1 MRPTATKSQRAFAE
15 TPLVTT
21 LATPPSAA
29 LRRWATSRAAPVALA
44 IAACALLGALLFV
57 HLGDVPRTWF
67 DEGSHLHVPKTLVQT
82 GHYADRSSEGFRAFG
97 PTIGVGPTVMLP
109 ITAVFKVVDMS
120 LLTARMVIAVYA
132 LVALAAFAA
141 LTYRL
146 AGRRVALLAT
156 ILLLAAPGVDF
167 AATGRQILGEVPAL
181 AYLLCGLLVWFARDE
196 EAGTVGLVRCTK
208 RCMIAG
214 GFFGLAIV
222 TKSQL
227 GIVLM
232 PALVLLA
239 ILAVRWDR
247 RIGLKQVFVP
257 LIVML
262 AVFGVWELALLTIVT
277 GGSLSQNLTLLRQ
290 ASGGSLIVIAPHRAI
305 AGVRFLFGPNAY
317 FALLI
322 PSLVYACVRLVR
334 RRMMVGEIVVLSFT
348 VVGLLWYVGASVAW
362 PRYAFVPL
370 ALAALP
376 VARCI
381 DDGVRAFWALGNYR
395 RRLVSL
401 GVTGLALVCVVSL
414 AAQIRTNIST
424 PEDAP
429 QRMAAY
435 LNQTLPTSTVIETWE
450 PELGFLTDH
459 TYHYPPPSYLDL
471 AVRHQWLGG
480 PAFAGYDPRAYGA
493 TYLIIGPFARYT
505 GLYDDVSFAGHT
517 QQIELIG
524 DYTLYRL
531 TS

>member
-1 MRPTATKSQRAFAE
+1 MRLIETKPQRAIAE
-15 TPLVTT
+15 SPLQ
-21 LATPPSAA
+21 PPWVSPTSEA
-29 LRRWATSRAAPVALA
+29 LRRWATSRAATVVLA
-44 IAACALLGALLFV
+44 IAACAFLGVLFLV
-57 HLGDVPRTWF
+57 HLGGVPRTWF

-109 ITAVFKVVDMS
+109 IAAVFKGFGMS
-120 LLTARMVIAVYA
+120 LLNARLVIVLYA
-132 LVALAAFAA
+132 LVALAAFAT

-156 ILLLAAPGVDF
+156 TLLLAAPGVDF
-167 AATGRQILGEVPAL
+167 ASTGRQVLGEVPAF
-181 AYLLCGLLVWFARDE
+181 AYLLCGLLVWFTRDDE
-196 EAGTVGLVRCTK
+196 TGTVGLVRCTK

-214 GFFGLAIV
+214 GLFGLTVV

-227 GIVLM
+227 GIILM
-232 PALVLLA
+232 PGLLLLA
-239 ILAVRWDR
+239 VLAVRWDR
-247 RIGLKQVFVP
+247 RIGLKQVLVP
-257 LIVML
+257 LVVML
-262 AVFGVWELALLTIVT
+262 TVFGAWELALLTIVT
-277 GGSLSQNLTLLRQ
+277 GGSLSENLTLLRQ
-290 ASGGSLIVIAPHRAI
+290 ASGGSLIVIAPRRMI
-305 AGVRFLFGPNAY
+305 AAVRFLVGPSAY

-322 PSLVYACVRLVR
+322 PALAYAGVRLAR
-334 RRMMVGEIVVLSFT
+334 RRVMVGELVLLSFT
-348 VVGLLWYVGASVAW
+348 FIGLLWFTGASVAW

-381 DDGVRAFWALGNYR
+381 DDAARNFRLRGLYQ
-395 RRLVSL
+395 RRLISL
-401 GVTGLALVCVVSL
+401 GIIGLVFVCIVSF
-414 AAQIRTNIST
+414 AGQIHTNVAT
-424 PEDAP
+424 ADDAP

-435 LNQTLPTSTVIETWE
+435 VNQSLPPSTIIETWE

-459 TYHYPPPSYLDL
+459 NYHYPPPSYLDT

-480 PAFAGYDPRAYGA
+480 PPLSGYDPRMYGA

-505 GLYDDVSFAGHT
+505 GVYDDASVAGRA
-517 QQIELIG
+517 QQIAVIG

-531 TS
+531 T

>member
-1 MRPTATKSQRAFAE
+1 MH
-15 TPLVTT
+15 
-21 LATPPSAA
+21 
-29 LRRWATSRAAPVALA
+29 RWATSRAASVVLA
-44 IAACALLGALLFV
+44 IAACVVLAALLFL
-57 HLGDVPRTWF
+57 HLGAVPRTWF
-67 DEGSHLHVPKTLVQT
+67 DEGSHLHVPKTLIQT

-109 ITAVFKVVDMS
+109 IAAIFKLFGMS
-120 LLTARMVIAVYA
+120 LLKARLVIAVYA
-132 LVALAAFAA
+132 LIALGAFVT
-141 LTYRL
+141 LMYRL
-146 AGRRVALLAT
+146 AGRRVAVLAT

-167 AATGRQILGEVPAL
+167 AATGRQVIGEIPAF
-181 AYLLCGLLVWFARDE
+181 ACLLCGLLIWFTRDTE
-196 EAGTVGLVRCTK
+196 TGTVGLVRCTK

-214 GFFGLAIV
+214 GFFGLTIV

-239 ILAVRWDR
+239 ILALRWDR
-247 RIGLKQVFVP
+247 RIGLKQV
-257 LIVML
+257 LIPTVVML

-277 GGSLSQNLTLLRQ
+277 GGSLGQNLALLRQ
-290 ASGGSLIVIAPHRAI
+290 ASGGSLIVIAPHRMI
-305 AGVRFLFGPNAY
+305 AGARFLIGPNAY

-322 PSLVYACVRLVR
+322 PALGYACVRLVR
-334 RRMMVGEIVVLSFT
+334 RRMMVGELVLLLFT
-348 VVGLLWYVGASVAW
+348 LVGLLWFVSASVAW

-376 VARCI
+376 VARMI
-381 DDGVRAFWALGNYR
+381 DDAARALWSRGGYR
-395 RRLVSL
+395 RRLVGL
-401 GVTGLALVCVVSL
+401 GGAGLALVCIVSFAGQL
-414 AAQIRTNIST
+414 HTDIARVD
-424 PEDAP
+424 DAP

-435 LNQTLPTSTVIETWE
+435 LNQSLPPSTIIETWE

-459 TYHYPPPSYLDL
+459 RYHYPPPSFLDI

-480 PAFAGYDPRAYGA
+480 AALTGYDPRAYGA

-505 GLYDDVSFAGHT
+505 GLYDDASLAGRA
-517 QQIELIG
+517 ERVAVVG

-531 TS
+531 NA